1 VSTASPVDPGSALL
15 TGRVYDL
22 EQLRY
27 HGAPIFPAHVPGFLY
42 TLHRRHELGLG
53 DARTSAS
60 GLIVAAEHS
69 GTHIDAL
76 CHQAENLEMY
86 GGCLATADVQTSTGF
101 TALGIET
108 VPPIITRGVLLD
120 VAAHA
125 GVERLP
131 GGHLISADEL
141 GETAVSQ
148 GVTISEGDVVLVR
161 TGNATVWEDTD
172 EYLSGP
178 GVAADGAQWLADRR
192 PVAVGAD
199 NVAFDVPGHVDPG
212 LGTTLPCHVILIVR
226 NGIYI
231 VENLALEELAR
242 DRVYE
247 FVFVCL
253 PLKMRGVTGSPV
265 RPLAIVPRSN
275 ESISGSESTS

>member
-1 VSTASPVDPGSALL
+1 MASANPIDLASALQA
-15 TGRVYDL
+15 GRVYDL

-42 TLHRRHELGLG
+42 TLHRRHEPGLG

-108 VPPIITRGVLLD
+108 VPPIIARGVLLD

-125 GVERLP
+125 GVDRLP
-131 GGHLISADEL
+131 GGHLTSADEL
-141 GETAVSQ
+141 RATAESQ
-148 GVTISEGDVVLVR
+148 EVTIREGDVVLVR
-161 TGNATVWEDTD
+161 TGNATVWDDVD
-172 EYLSGP
+172 EYLKGP
-178 GVAADGAQWLADRR
+178 GVGADGAQWLADHR

-199 NVAFDVPGHVDPG
+199 NVAFDVPGHVDPE

-242 DRVYE
+242 DGVHE
-247 FVFVCL
+247 FMFVCL

-265 RPLAIVPRSN
+265 RPLAIASGPDN
-275 ESISGSESTS
+275 EPHDPA